1 MAAMTQEEENAF
13 LDSFIDYTGGT
24 MPLTSTDSIPAA
36 APQLLPSD
44 ALDLLGVQVLLMRL
58 DAVRSMSG
66 QGTTPLLELMRA
78 KIDAQEVAPS
88 GPQAQL
94 LEKLL
99 ALPPAECE
107 PVALAQTA
115 CTDLTMR
122 LLAKG
127 AHDSFA
133 AVDTLPGSS
142 HPASVSPS
150 KRRKLH
156 TPADQLTNDG
166 RSLCPVDLDP
176 GLPAPDLTNPVWVSC
191 FTDTPGWFSEVHLIE
206 EPEPQPSLLWRS
218 SSNRSSP
225 RSSSSVLLT
234 PLSSPFSTPSPKV
247 QAAPS
252 AIPRRQSAR
261 LRMA

>member
-1 MAAMTQEEENAF
+1 MADMTQEEENAF

-24 MPLTSTDSIPAA
+24 TPLPSTDSIPAA

-66 QGTTPLLELMRA
+66 QGATPLLELMRP
-78 KIDAQEVAPS
+78 KIDAQEAAPG

-99 ALPPAECE
+99 ALPPAERE

-122 LLAKG
+122 LLAKD
-127 AHDSFA
+127 AHDASIA
-133 AVDTLPGSS
+133 TVETLPGNLRS
-142 HPASVSPS
+142 ASVSPS

-156 TPADQLTNDG
+156 TPADQLTNGG
-166 RSLCPVDLDP
+166 RSLCPADLDP
-176 GLPAPDLTNPVWVSC
+176 ALPTPDLANPVWVSC
-191 FTDTPGWFSEVHLIE
+191 FTDTPRWFSEGQLIE
-206 EPEPQPSLLWRS
+206 EPDPD
-218 SSNRSSP
+218 P
-225 RSSSSVLLT
+225 RCFGVRPPTAAHPVL
-234 PLSSPFSTPSPKV
+234 PYC
-247 QAAPS
+247 
-252 AIPRRQSAR
+252 
-261 LRMA
+261 